1 MNKLINALQGDLE
14 GLGPQAA
21 HAGVLAAAVAI
32 AADLARHRILD
43 LLLCGP
49 NAVPPARSGSRVG
62 GPGLGG
68 NVSGGCGGPG
78 DGSEGGARGCGGD
91 AAPPA
96 RSGSRVGGL
105 GLDGSAAS
113 PGGGSERGAHEG
125 NGPAGGEGRSECAP
139 AAAQRLRKTESWLCS
154 VACIRRRRLE
164 CRVRLA
170 ARPPC
175 LLAPYLSPMPCA

>member
-1 MNKLINALQGDLE
+1 MKCMYWYCHHAMFHTALSGCTHAHSDPGDCIELIALQGDLE

-49 NAVPPARSGSRVG
+49 DAAPPVRSGSRVRV
-62 GPGLGG
+62 PGLG
-68 NVSGGCGGPG
+68 
-78 DGSEGGARGCGGD
+78 
-91 AAPPA
+91 
-96 RSGSRVGGL
+96 
-105 GLDGSAAS
+105 GSAAS
-113 PGGGSERGAHEG
+113 PEGGSERDAQGCG
-125 NGPAGGEGRSECAP
+125 GPAGGEGGSGGAP
-139 AAAQRLRKTESWLCS
+139 ASAQRLRKMESWQRS
-154 VACIRRRRLE
+154 VAGIRRRRPE

-175 LLAPYLSPMPCA
+175 LLAS